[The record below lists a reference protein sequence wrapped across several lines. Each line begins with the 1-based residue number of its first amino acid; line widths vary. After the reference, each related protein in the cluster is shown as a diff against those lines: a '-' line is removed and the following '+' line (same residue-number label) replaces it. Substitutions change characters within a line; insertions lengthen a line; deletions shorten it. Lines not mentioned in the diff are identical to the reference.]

1 METLVAADHS
11 TVPVAGSSA
20 AGRYWATEPVGGPA
34 KSDSPVPIA
43 YTKSCEPWRS
53 VAGTFSRGK
62 LHKVA
67 PVDGSRAR
75 IPPRDMLKAA
85 NMLDTTTPAPHR
97 AGCML
102 AVPANMA

>member
-20 AGRYWATEPVGGPA
+20 AGRYWATAPVGGPA
-34 KSDSPVPIA
+34 KSDSPVLVA

-53 VAGTFSRGK
+53 VAGTLSRGK
-62 LHKVA
+62 LHRVA

-75 IPPRDMLKAA
+75 IPPRDMFKAA

-102 AVPANMA
+102 TVPAYME